1 MGISPGCGLK
11 QRYIALD
18 ALRGLTLALMIVV
31 NTPGSWS
38 HVYAPLLHADWM
50 GWTFTDLVF
59 PFFLF
64 IVGASLYFS
73 QKGMAALPRAHQ
85 LRKVFRRSLLLIL
98 LGVLLEYY
106 PFVVA
111 LDQLR
116 LPGVL
121 QRIGFAFGV
130 AAFLVI
136 YLPARFIFPCIG
148 AILVSYQALL
158 MLSPDPYS
166 LEHNLVRL
174 VDIRVFGEAHLWA
187 GKGLAFDPEGLLST
201 WPAVATVLAG
211 YEAACWLRSGHPLL
225 KLQFGLWGAG
235 SVLLLI
241 TYALA
246 LPVNKSLWTPG
257 FVLLTAGLACWTL
270 ALMLLMEQ
278 WRPGAAIQRPLIS
291 LGQNPL
297 FIYVLSWVWVRSYML
312 FPTNEGTFYETLFGF
327 FAHFLE
333 PKAASLAFALSH
345 LAVLWLIAA
354 YLARRRIFIKL

>member
-1 MGISPGCGLK
+1 MK

-31 NTPGSWS
+31 NTPGSWA
-38 HVYAPLLHADWM
+38 HVYGPLLHADWM

-73 QKGMAALPRAHQ
+73 QKGMASLTRADQ
-85 LRKVFRRSLLLIL
+85 LRKIIRRSLLLIV

-106 PFVVA
+106 PFIVS
-111 LDQLR
+111 LHELR

-121 QRIGFAFGV
+121 QRIGLAFGV
-130 AAFLVI
+130 AALLVVFV
-136 YLPARFIFPCIG
+136 PARFNLVCIG
-148 AILVSYQALL
+148 AILASYQVLL
-158 MLSPDPYS
+158 WLSHEPYS
-166 LEHNLVRL
+166 LEHNLVRQ
-174 VDIRVFGEAHLWA
+174 VDLWVFGESHLWA

-201 WPAVATVLAG
+201 WPSVATVLAG
-211 YEAACWLRSGHPLL
+211 FETARWLRSGRQLRY
-225 KLQFGLWGAG
+225 LQFGLWGAG
-235 SVLLLI
+235 GVVLLM

-246 LPVNKSLWTPG
+246 LPINKSLWTPG

-278 WRPGAAIQRPLIS
+278 WRLGAAIQRPLVS

-297 FIYVLSWVWVRSYML
+297 FIYVLSWLWVRSYQL
-312 FPTNEGTFYETLFGF
+312 FPTQEGTLYETLFGV
-327 FAHFLE
+327 FAHVLE
-333 PKAASLAFALSH
+333 PKAASLAFALCH

-354 YLARRRIFIKL
+354 YLARRQIFIKL